1 MQRYTT
7 EEIQKNPRLANKFF
21 YKTQLMKGFGYRYHF
36 SVGEQFVVD
45 KTKESTKDAS
55 GLLTNKVYVAA
66 GDEDVGG
73 YSEVNL
79 ARKPTYIAAVY
90 NPMIPEDM
98 RRKQGQRVGVDNQA
112 MVDDSYEQ
120 LAKHDG
126 M

>member
-1 MQRYTT
+1 M
-7 EEIQKNPRLANKFF
+7 
-21 YKTQLMKGFGYRYHF
+21 
-36 SVGEQFVVD
+36 
-45 KTKESTKDAS
+45 
-55 GLLTNKVYVAA
+55 YVAA